1 MQTWQIVVL
10 VVALVL
16 TALLVVV
23 IIYGNKLQKKSDASQ
38 AEMRAGA
45 QPCSMLVIDKK
56 RMKITEAG
64 FPQVV
69 IDQTPKYLRRAKIPV
84 VKAKVG
90 PRVASLMCDERIF
103 DVIPVKKEV
112 KAMING
118 IYIVDVKGLRG
129 GLDVKPEKK
138 GFFARI
144 KEKAASKKQ

>member
-90 PRVASLMCDERIF
+90 PRVASLMCDEKIF
-103 DVIPVKKEV
+103 DIIPVKKEV

-129 GLDVKPEKK
+129 GLDVKTEKK

-144 KEKAASKKQ
+144 KEKATSKK